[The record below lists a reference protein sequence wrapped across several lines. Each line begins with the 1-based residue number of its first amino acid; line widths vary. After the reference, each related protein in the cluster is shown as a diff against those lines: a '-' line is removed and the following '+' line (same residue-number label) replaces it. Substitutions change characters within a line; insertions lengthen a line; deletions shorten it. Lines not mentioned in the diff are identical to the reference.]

1 MAEISVRTTTN
12 ACNQKW
18 RQQQGKTII
27 KLRLF

>member
-12 ACNQKW
+12 ARNQKW
-18 RQQQGKTII
+18 KQQGKTII